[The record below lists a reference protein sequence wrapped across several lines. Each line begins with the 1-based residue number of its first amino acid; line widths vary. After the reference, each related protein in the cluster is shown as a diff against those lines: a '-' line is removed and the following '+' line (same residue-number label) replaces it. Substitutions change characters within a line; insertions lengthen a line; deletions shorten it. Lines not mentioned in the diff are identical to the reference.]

1 MTKKFPLHTYMSD
14 TFMESLGRE
23 EVKKNKLQDVWTR
36 DIYVSRMNDMRSKPK
51 VNKCSQM
58 KKY

>member
-36 DIYVSRMNDMRSKPK
+36 DIYVSRTNDMR
-51 VNKCSQM
+51 
-58 KKY
+58 